1 VECSETKVLVV
12 DGGSMSDCLFCRII
26 RGEKNADFVHRGE
39 TVVAFNDIRPQ
50 APAHILIVPRK
61 HIRSINDIADEDR
74 HVVSELIFTA
84 QKLAEQEG
92 IHQSGYKLVFNVER
106 GGGQYIFHLHLH
118 LIGGW

>member
-1 VECSETKVLVV
+1 MK
-12 DGGSMSDCLFCRII
+12 DCLFCRII
-26 RGEKNADFVHRGE
+26 RGEKEADFVYTGE

-50 APAHILIVPRK
+50 APVHILIVPTK

-74 HVVSELIFTA
+74 HIVSEIIYTA
-84 QKLAEQEG
+84 QKLAEQRG